1 MARNLAAC
9 VTAFAVMMFGASSLR
24 AQTVDVPN
32 TWSHGTR
39 LAIAAGVSSAS
50 SDTGVAVGPAIAWE
64 ITPRLSI
71 EGIAVW
77 LDRKDAAVTFA
88 AALMAEVNLGP
99 PYRVGPFVEAG
110 FGFYRSSFDA
120 RRETMPSFY
129 RDRMTAGSGAVF
141 TDPAFVLGGGV
152 NLFAAR
158 HVAIRPQV
166 DVFIVARD
174 SRKYSVYTASVQVAY
189 HFENH
194 PITPR
199 R

>member
-71 EGIAVW
+71 EGIAV
-77 LDRKDAAVTFA
+77 
-88 AALMAEVNLGP
+88 
-99 PYRVGPFVEAG
+99 
-110 FGFYRSSFDA
+110 
-120 RRETMPSFY
+120 
-129 RDRMTAGSGAVF
+129 
-141 TDPAFVLGGGV
+141 
-152 NLFAAR
+152 
-158 HVAIRPQV
+158 
-166 DVFIVARD
+166 
-174 SRKYSVYTASVQVAY
+174 
-189 HFENH
+189 
-194 PITPR
+194 
-199 R
+199 

>member
-1 MARNLAAC
+1 MARNLTAC
-9 VTAFAVMMFGASSLR
+9 VMAFTVTMICASSLR

-32 TWSHGTR
+32 VWSHGTR
-39 LAIAAGVSSAS
+39 LAVSAGTSSGS

-77 LDRKDAAVTFA
+77 LDRKDAAMTFA

-99 PYRVGPFVEAG
+99 PYKVGPFVEAG
-110 FGFYRSSFDA
+110 FGLYRSSFDA

-141 TDPAFVLGGGV
+141 TDPAVVLGGGV

-158 HVAIRPQV
+158 HIAVRPQV

-174 SRKYSVYTASVQVAY
+174 SQQYAVYTASVQIAY

-194 PITPR
+194 PITPQR
-199 R
+199 

>member
-1 MARNLAAC
+1 M
-9 VTAFAVMMFGASSLR
+9 AFAMTMICSPSLR

-32 TWSHGTR
+32 VWSHGTR
-39 LAIAAGVSSAS
+39 LAASAGVSSGS

-71 EGIAVW
+71 EGIAMW

-88 AALMAEVNLGP
+88 AALLAEANLAP

-120 RRETMPSFY
+120 RQDTMPSFY

-158 HVAIRPQV
+158 HVAVRPQV

-174 SRKYSVYTASVQVAY
+174 SQSYAVYTASVQVAY